1 MKIAF
6 INGKGGAGKTTASVM
21 VCLALRE
28 AGHDASIDDRDPQ
41 RTASLWLSKFPE
53 MLNPRSAI
61 QIIDTAPRL
70 DSSQVAA
77 TMKEADKIIVPCRPS
92 PVDLWTTQD
101 TVKLLNKLK
110 CLHKT
115 RLLFNQVR
123 PGTILSRD
131 LTDTAETIGLKPF
144 KISLSLRESY
154 QHAVLS
160 GWQALDRS
168 AREEVTQVTL
178 SIVAK

>member
-6 INGKGGAGKTTASVM
+6 INGKGGAGKTTTSVL

-28 AGHDASIDDRDPQ
+28 AGHDAAIIDRDPQ
-41 RTASLWLSKFPE
+41 QTASLWLAKFPE
-53 MLNPRSAI
+53 MLNPRAAI

-77 TMKEADKIIVPCRPS
+77 TMKEADKIIVPCRTS

-101 TVKLLNKLK
+101 TVKLLSKLQ
-110 CLHKT
+110 CLHKSK
-115 RLLFNQVR
+115 LLFNQIR

-131 LTDTAETIGLKPF
+131 LTDIANTIGLKPL
-144 KISLSLRESY
+144 KTNLYLRESY

-160 GWQALDRS
+160 GWQALDRI
-168 AREEVTQVTL
+168 AREEITQVTL
-178 SIVAK
+178 SIL